1 MHHFFGHFECSKG
14 QPLWLWMDTSLLLWY
29 QRNGGQAL
37 PTPLR
42 APHKR
47 CCWWPERRGL
57 VRASPVPQPRHSLF
71 SLFCLVTLC
80 RGPGRGRTKGSRFRF
95 YLKVF
100 GVCATPKPS
109 LVLGRGWPRTGELG
123 RRGVGVSVTDGLR
136 VVGAFVDG
144 GDCLNRDVL
153 PTSLCVS
160 AAWGWVCGGCNG
172 GFD

>member
-1 MHHFFGHFECSKG
+1 MQQRTATLTVNGHQFIVVVSAQWGAGLTNPSES
-14 QPLWLWMDTSLLLWY
+14 
-29 QRNGGQAL
+29 
-37 PTPLR
+37 PTQEML
-42 APHKR
+42 
-47 CCWWPERRGL
+47 
-57 VRASPVPQPRHSLF
+57 
-71 SLFCLVTLC
+71 LVTGEKRAGEGESSASAQTLPFSSVL
-80 RGPGRGRTKGSRFRF
+80 PGHIVQGARPGQDKREPQAGRFRF

-123 RRGVGVSVTDGLR
+123 RRGVGVSVTDGLW

-160 AAWGWVCGGCNG
+160 AA
-172 GFD
+172 